1 MPLTRLSVSDMT
13 PTAVLFPGQGSLTSD
28 AAEHARA
35 AWPELVD
42 LACELVGED
51 PFERASE
58 STAYAQP
65 AIFVASLAGWREHR
79 DGLTDIVAMAGHS
92 LGELSALAAADAV
105 DVEEGLRLVVLR
117 GRLMDGA
124 ARDAA
129 SEGGML
135 ALLGG
140 RERDAAVLAREHGL
154 TLANDN
160 APGQI
165 VLSGES
171 AAIKNVAARARDEGF
186 KCLVLDVAGA
196 FHSPAIAAAE
206 EPFRMALREVAWRRP
221 HWPVVSGL
229 TGSRFVDYADELAR
243 ALVNPVRWRDV
254 MAALAVLGARDF
266 VDVGPGRVLA
276 RLVPRNLP
284 EMEAHALVG

>member
-1 MPLTRLSVSDMT
+1 MT
-13 PTAVLFPGQGSLTSD
+13 ATAVLFPGQGSLTSD
-28 AAEHARA
+28 SAEHARS

-42 LACELVGED
+42 LAAELVGDD
-51 PFERASE
+51 PFERAPE

-79 DGLTDIVAMAGHS
+79 DELTDVVAMAGHS
-92 LGELSALAAADAV
+92 LGELSALAAGDAV

-117 GRLMDGA
+117 GRLMDEA
-124 ARDAA
+124 ARGAA

-140 RERDAAVLAREHGL
+140 EPDEAAALARDHGL

-165 VLSGES
+165 VLSGER
-171 AAIKNVAARARDEGF
+171 AAIKDVAAQARSHGF
-186 KCLVLDVAGA
+186 KSLVLDVPGA
-196 FHSPAIAAAE
+196 FHSQAIAAAE
-206 EPFRMALREVAWRRP
+206 EPFRAELRKVAWRRP
-221 HWPVVSGL
+221 HVPVVSGL
-229 TGSRFVDYADELAR
+229 TGAVFVDFADELAR
-243 ALVNPVRWRDV
+243 ALVNPVHWRDV
-254 MAALAVLGARDF
+254 MATLADLGARDF

-284 EMEAHALVG
+284 EMEGHALVG